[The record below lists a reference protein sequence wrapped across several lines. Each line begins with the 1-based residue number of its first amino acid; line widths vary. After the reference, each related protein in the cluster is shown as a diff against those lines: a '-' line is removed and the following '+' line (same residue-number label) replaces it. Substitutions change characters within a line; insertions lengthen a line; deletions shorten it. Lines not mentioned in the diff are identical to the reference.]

1 LLAVF
6 SAEKTG
12 AWLRFFYVLSFSLIM
27 IYFSCMEGYSVTWG
41 FMQKIIAILF
51 ALCCFSTAAVS
62 HSLMGAGMWFWII
75 IGMGGFVAVSQYM
88 PQLQDL
94 GAGCAAILSVISVAA
109 VMLGLVAATIG
120 GSFRLQGQEALLL
133 FLFFLIA
140 VNGFTLLLLNKRR
153 LKASIKY

>member
-1 LLAVF
+1 
-6 SAEKTG
+6 
-12 AWLRFFYVLSFSLIM
+12 
-27 IYFSCMEGYSVTWG
+27 
-41 FMQKIIAILF
+41 MQKIIAIVF

-62 HSLMGAGMWFWII
+62 SSLMGVGMWFWII
-75 IGMGGFVAVSQYM
+75 IGTGGFVAVSQYM

-153 LKASIKY
+153 LKASTKY